1 MAASEVM
8 VLVVASD
15 PARAERL
22 CVLLRQEGAQPLVCS
37 RGSQALERLHSD
49 PAEIVLAE
57 LDLPDMTALD
67 LAATLEE
74 KWPGLPLIVLADES
88 QAERAEAVLQ
98 AGAADILELPPEAE
112 QVKFV
117 LGKAQAAVKSQAAR
131 PPAPS
136 SSTKAGILGQSA
148 AMRQAEATLQRA
160 AQGTATVLVRGES
173 GTGKELVARAIH
185 DASPR
190 AKQPFVKIDC
200 TALPENLLDS
210 ELFGYEKGA
219 FTGAVSRKPGR
230 VELADKGTLF
240 LDEIGELSLPLQAKL
255 LRLLQDKQFERI
267 GGVKTIHVDVRIVAA
282 THRDLETM
290 IERDQFRLDLFYRL
304 NVVPLWLPPL
314 RARREDIELLAT
326 HFCKTCG
333 AANGKPHLTIDAEAL
348 KFLRSQRW
356 PGNVRQ
362 LQNFIERLVVL
373 TTESTITMPF
383 VRGELEQR
391 VTFQTQPGSS
401 HVVSEGVPDAPPMT
415 AAPSQADA
423 AVLSLGTELRAAEK
437 RAIERA
443 LKNAKGNR
451 SMAAR
456 LLNLSRST
464 LYAKL
469 QEHGLL

>member
-1 MAASEVM
+1 MASDELM
-8 VLVVASD
+8 VLVVAGE
-15 PARAERL
+15 PTRGQL
-22 CVLLRQEGAQPLVCS
+22 VVLLRREDARTLVCA
-37 RGSQALERLHSD
+37 RGSEALDRLHGE

-57 LDLPDMTALD
+57 LDMPDMTALE
-67 LAATLEE
+67 LAGALQE

-88 QAERAEAVLQ
+88 RAERAEAVLQ
-98 AGAADILELPPEAE
+98 AGAADVLEIPIEAE
-112 QVKFV
+112 GLKFV

-131 PPAPS
+131 PPPPS
-136 SSTKAGILGQSA
+136 SSTKAGILGQSP

-160 AQGTATVLVRGES
+160 AQGNATVLVRGES

-255 LRLLQDKQFERI
+255 LRLLQDRQFERI

-326 HFCKTCG
+326 HFCKACG
-333 AANGKPHLTIDAEAL
+333 AANGKPGVTIHPEAL

-373 TTESTITMPF
+373 TTDDVITLPF

-401 HVVSEGVPDAPPMT
+401 HAVLQVEPAAPSIAVV
-415 AAPSQADA
+415 PSQADA

-443 LKNAKGNR
+443 LKTAKGNR